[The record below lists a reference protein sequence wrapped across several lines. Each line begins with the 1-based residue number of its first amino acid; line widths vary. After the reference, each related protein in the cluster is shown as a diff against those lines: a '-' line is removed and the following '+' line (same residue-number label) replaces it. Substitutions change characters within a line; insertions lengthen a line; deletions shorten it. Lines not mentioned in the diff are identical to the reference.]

1 MIPQRMFIRHYNVL
15 VVQAAASP
23 NFYSRFS
30 NIPTLH
36 HFLRG
41 AGPLGRRPIG
51 AKPVNCY
58 YPGLLLQVKK
68 KTDPIQKTWSSGPGY
83 FAIGKSKIKL

>member
-1 MIPQRMFIRHYNVL
+1 MNPQRMIIRRYNVL
-15 VVQAAASP
+15 VVQAAASG

-30 NIPTLH
+30 NNPTFH

-41 AGPLGRRPIG
+41 AGRLGRRPIG
-51 AKPVNCY
+51 AKPVIYY

-68 KTDPIQKTWSSGPGY
+68 KTDPTQKTWSSGPGY